1 MKARKSIP
9 EGKILV
15 QFDGFCVLCS
25 RTVRFLLTAD
35 RKRRFV
41 FRALPENT
49 EGELAETIIVTDK
62 GMEYCYFDAVLKI
75 GRELGGVYR
84 AVAVFKLLPR
94 KWRRSLYLWVAKN
107 RFRWFGKR
115 NSCYLPSNDDRE
127 RFI

>member
-25 RTVRFLLTAD
+25 RTVRFLLKAD

-94 KWRRSLYLWVAKN
+94 KWRRSLYSWVAKN